1 MDDITPTSINRIQA
15 IIREKAPTLTAPK
28 SKLLPHPQKEPD
40 SDVRNRIV
48 AEEAA
53 KNTRRR
59 EYVASLFGALYASHV
74 NVCSPLEA
82 TFDEKHP
89 QPAHCTDEYP
99 QSLIRVDTLDAL
111 WLFGLKTEFWASRRW
126 VETRLESA
134 LGYGTKTLSSLSSR
148 VIGGLLSAFDLS
160 NRPIF
165 LTRAVKLGESI
176 ADAYK
181 KDRVLPERHIASSI
195 DGSSK
200 NDTTTIGLDEIGKH
214 QLEFAFIAQHTI
226 MTRFAQTAL
235 GAMHHVAK
243 NSVDEGVAGFPN
255 KWDVANGGKPLDR
268 LFSLNSG
275 SARFYELLF
284 KLHRLTYKRTKWING
299 MWKETANSI
308 LQHLAVQSSDLI
320 VLRELDLKDG
330 IKKSDAELAKEKEEL
345 AKKSVKMSLHV
356 CGVAGVFGL
365 YAQDVDYSDKEA
377 SDFLTLAEGLI
388 ATCMQAYRQNNGKL
402 ATEFMDIQFGH
413 VTSLPQ
419 GHGFPD
425 LDSNW
430 RIFESLMYMSR
441 LTGDPKYR
449 EHSWELF
456 ELVAHNFELSLPS
469 RKSSAPS
476 SSAASAKAKVGR
488 NYTTLEARFLTKVLK
503 FLFLT
508 FSDADVFPVETH
520 VWNADGHPLTRFKP
534 DPKLVV

>member
-1 MDDITPTSINRIQA
+1 M
-15 IIREKAPTLTAPK
+15 
-28 SKLLPHPQKEPD
+28 
-40 SDVRNRIV
+40 
-48 AEEAA
+48 
-53 KNTRRR
+53 
-59 EYVASLFGALYASHV
+59 FGVLYAAHV
-74 NVCSPLEA
+74 NVCSPLES

-89 QPAHCTDEYP
+89 QPTHCKDEYP

-165 LTRAVKLGESI
+165 LTRAVKLGEAI
-176 ADAYK
+176 AESYK
-181 KDRVLPERHIASSI
+181 GNRALPEPIISSEA
-195 DGSSK
+195 SK
-200 NDTTTIGLDEIGKH
+200 NQTIVIGLDEIGKH

-226 MTRFAQTAL
+226 IYRFAQTAL
-235 GAMHHVAK
+235 GAIHHIIK
-243 NSVDEGVAGFPN
+243 NPVEEGVSGFPT
-255 KWDVANGGKPLDR
+255 KWDVANGDKPLDR
-268 LFSLNSG
+268 LFSLNSE
-275 SARFYELLF
+275 SARFYELIF
-284 KLHRLTYKRTKWING
+284 KLHRLTYKRTKWINE

-308 LQHLAVQSSDLI
+308 LHHLAVQSSELI
-320 VLRELDLKDG
+320 VLRELDFKG
-330 IKKSDAELAKEKEEL
+330 NEKKTEAVIAKEKEEL

-356 CGVAGVFGL
+356 CGTAGIFGL

-402 ATEFMDIQFGH
+402 ATDFMDIQYGH

-419 GHGFPD
+419 TQGYPN

-449 EHSWELF
+449 DYSWELF
-456 ELVAHNFELSLPS
+456 ELVAHNFELSIPS
-469 RKSSAPS
+469 RKSIIPNTP
-476 SSAASAKAKVGR
+476 ASPTQAKVGR
-488 NYTTLEARFLTKVLK
+488 NYTTQEARFLTNVLK

-508 FSDADVFPVETH
+508 FSDADVFPIETH
-520 VWNADGHPLTRFKP
+520 VWNADGHSLTRFKP